1 MSWEISAEKIKI
13 TGTSPEAE
21 VGGTNPKISIV
32 KSGGPTVTL
41 NNSIAGNFTATSGFA
56 VSTIS
61 NITVN
66 STTIVLFSP
75 VNSEAAL
82 CVSGAKSPFVSA
94 LHAGSGFAFSTMN
107 GSYFIGTE
115 SFNYMVWK

>member
-21 VGGTNPKISIV
+21 LGGTNPKISIV

-41 NNSIAGNFTATSGFA
+41 NNSVAGNFTAASGYA
-56 VSTIS
+56 VSTIT

-66 STTIVLFSP
+66 STTIVVFSP
-75 VNSEAAL
+75 TNSEAAL

-107 GSYFIGTE
+107 GSHFVGTE
-115 SFNYMVWK
+115 IFNYMVWK

>member
-13 TGTSPEAE
+13 TGTSPEIE

-32 KSGGPTVTL
+32 KSGGPTITL
-41 NNSIAGNFTATSGFA
+41 NNSIAGNFTAASGYA
-56 VSTIS
+56 VSTIT
-61 NITVN
+61 NIAIN

-82 CVSGAKSPFVSA
+82 CVSGAKSPFISA
-94 LHAGSGFAFSTMN
+94 LHAGSGFAFSTSN
-107 GSYFIGTE
+107 GSHFIGAE
-115 SFNYMVWK
+115 SFNYLIFK